1 MTCTMILFGTD
12 AKNRTPVKLI
22 NSSLAMVVQACSP
35 KCEVTTS
42 VGVVANSLVQGGF
55 EVTRVADWPG
65 KPVETYVLEFPNGEA
80 AMAWIRSAPEQF
92 VDKQI
97 LLIDPTC

>member
-12 AKNRTPVKLI
+12 ADKRTQVESI
-22 NSSLAMVVQACSP
+22 ESSAGMVIQACSP
-35 KCEVTTS
+35 NCEITS
-42 VGVVANSLVQGGF
+42 SVVVAANSLVQGGF
-55 EVTRVADWPG
+55 EVTRQAAWSG
-65 KPVETYVLEFPNGEA
+65 KPVETYVLQFPDGAA

-97 LLIDPTC
+97 LLIDPAC